1 MIAIPSLEL
10 GTGSRLRLPA
20 KTYNCDMPKLRNPI
34 DVAITWRR
42 YGFDHLHLIDLEAA
56 TAPGKNT
63 ALIRTILNATGAEV
77 QLSDE
82 IGSADSIMQ
91 SLNDGAQ
98 RIVIGLRALD
108 DPDWLAEMSNLFPGA
123 IVVAV
128 EVRDRMLVSHGW
140 TRTPSKFLLDLVEEL
155 NAFPLAGVLVSV
167 MSRRPHEMSEAD
179 LSLMEEV
186 AESSDFPLF
195 ASGTIETIGDLRALA
210 DRGIAAAI
218 TGSALYAGGMDPRT
232 VADEFAE

>member
-20 KTYNCDMPKLRNPI
+20 ETYDCDIPKLREPV
-34 DVAITWRR
+34 DVAITWGR
-42 YGFDHLHLIDLEAA
+42 YGFDHLHLIDLDAV
-56 TAPGKNT
+56 TAPGKNA
-63 ALIRTILNATGAEV
+63 ALIRTVLNATGAEV
-77 QLSDE
+77 QLSGE
-82 IGSADSIMQ
+82 IGSADSIRQ

-108 DPDWLAEMSNLFPGA
+108 DPDWLREMSNLFPGA
-123 IVVAV
+123 IVVAAD
-128 EVRDRMLVSHGW
+128 VRDRMLVSHGW
-140 TRTPSKFLLDLVEEL
+140 ARTPPKFLLDLVEEL
-155 NAFPLAGVLVSV
+155 NAFPLAGVLVTV
-167 MSRRPHEMSEAD
+167 MSQQPHEMSEAD

-210 DRGIAAAI
+210 DRGVAAAI
-218 TGSALYAGGMDPRT
+218 TGSVLYAGGMDPRT